1 MIITTK
7 NYYETISDVVSHNED
22 YVLKYYKDI
31 EHALDVAFY
40 TEYTS
45 QNHQRAEILEI
56 VFDTTLND
64 DMDDQPMI
72 QVKAACYTNYD
83 DEYEYTIEFD
93 YNPEHSVAFNAG
105 YICHV
110 IRCAAG
116 DFD

>member
-7 NYYETISDVVSHNED
+7 NYYETISDVVSHDED

-31 EHALDVAFY
+31 KHALDVAFY

-64 DMDDQPMI
+64 VNDQPMI
-72 QVKAACYTNYD
+72 EVKAVCYTQSD
-83 DEYEYTIEFD
+83 DEYTIEFE

-110 IRCAAG
+110 IRCALG

>member
-7 NYYETISDVVSHNED
+7 NYYETISDVVSHDED

-31 EHALDVAFY
+31 KHALDVAFY
-40 TEYTS
+40 TEYPS
-45 QNHQRAEILEI
+45 QNHQHAEIIEI

-64 DMDDQPMI
+64 NVNAQPMI
-72 QVKAACYTNYD
+72 EVKAACYTQYN
-83 DEYEYTIEFD
+83 DEYEYIIDFE

-105 YICHV
+105 YIDHV
-110 IRCAAG
+110 IKCAAG